1 MRRREFIR
9 LIGGAVVWPLA
20 VQAQEAGAMAK
31 IGNEDIT
38 MAHSHAASCALGT
51 CTRAER
57 VCRAL
62 TDRDQSTSL

>member
-1 MRRREFIR
+1 
-9 LIGGAVVWPLA
+9 
-20 VQAQEAGAMAK
+20 MAK

-38 MAHSHAASCALGT
+38 MAHSHAVSCAQGT

-62 TDRDQSTSL
+62 TDPFTPRFVPTNLICAGDGTPLPAALGGS

>member
-1 MRRREFIR
+1 
-9 LIGGAVVWPLA
+9 
-20 VQAQEAGAMAK
+20 MAK

-62 TDRDQSTSL
+62 TDPDQRQLVTASGSNKDGRSGGIFFDFSP